1 MAGRIQLTTKGVQ
14 DIYFTE
20 EPDYSHFVQLFKRHT
35 NYTTQFVKL
44 DVDGEPQFGKTVR
57 LTIPKDQGDLIKT
70 ISLDVELN
78 PIVGASITRTGY
90 IESIGHAMIEYI
102 DMYIGD
108 EKIQHITSDYLQIY
122 SEQVYT
128 QSKQKALEKLIGKY
142 PDRTSD
148 VPVASGVILGH
159 LGPATTSRKLFI
171 DIPFYFY
178 QHPELAV
185 PLCAM
190 CYQEVTIEIKF
201 RELEE
206 CVVKT
211 DPPID
216 GSVQT
221 SVLDYELKSSEVI
234 TSNVIVVS
242 NDGLTF
248 ASNVN
253 DAIEITGKTTFTGD
267 GIVSPA
273 MNVIVNGSG
282 IYRYENDLWVLKSTD
297 DVSGDVQF
305 SDDGDVIAQIGSG
318 YWVWNGSGYTF
329 TSINVLAA
337 ISRDGKVY
345 ATQNDDNVE
354 IRSVA
359 TSTIIGSI
367 ISKPIQANPYTV
379 RLSSDGTKLMLCN
392 DQLIY
397 VYVYTDN
404 WFRLGQ
410 DVSVFEIDEVSLT
423 GNGNSFFIYNA
434 TERYDFI
441 TNTDFSEGVG
451 RLYIYDGVTTQWVE
465 VYRYK
470 YTGGTYASVNDT
482 NTILTIRIDA
492 THTDSV
498 KLGEVTRSVENYDD
512 IVVRS
517 IESITDIGSNVYGVG
532 YQAQGTDTRLVPLF
546 NDNTE
551 YVDDVQ
557 QVGYTIS
564 SNQQIVD
571 LYISDDS
578 LIYIEISTINAATGS
593 SDNLRVYTRSSV
605 LREFQQIFQ
614 KDTVDGNFSLSPSG
628 LIKLDQ
634 VVISKTGKYFAV
646 TDRTDH
652 KVLVYT
658 VVGGIYKNIYYDNEN
673 SQNIYTSIAGDYI
686 HFSDDET
693 TMTIYDARVSPSNYE
708 NRIRIYTI
716 DGYNLDTT
724 ITDTSGFTHPIRSV
738 SKDNNRYI
746 KYDSSNEVVKIFTI
760 NGVDI
765 ITSLPIKS
773 LSGILDFSLSKD
785 GTIAAFVELGFTYIY
800 SYDGFGWNF
809 KSSLFVGL
817 ETFKKFNMSDDGN
830 TLSYVSTESTPN
842 RTIIYI
848 YTYIDFT
855 WKRIVQENEFDTN
868 NTRGTG
874 HMSLNQE
881 HFISLFDQS
890 VISPSRSVRVKNLV
904 YQNQVIVIN
913 VDQEF
918 SSLYPKQ
925 IKSCKVCLEM
935 AFLDEYE
942 RSFIKSRRRDYV
954 ITQIQQGVYTLPK
967 AIESHTIRTRFVNP
981 VKELYFIIKRV
992 NGKGYD
998 DFVSPFDYDNDK
1010 LVSENRLIFYENLK
1024 SLELTLNDTQV
1035 LDKDTGNFIFL
1046 KAIQP
1051 AIHHSK
1057 TPLIRRFYSYSFA
1070 CEPEQN
1076 YPTGQVN
1083 FSLINNQLI
1092 TTHLT
1097 ENTTHDR
1104 TLNVYALSYNV
1115 LRLHK
1120 GMMHSI
1126 FNI

>member
-78 PIVGASITRTGY
+78 SIPGASVTRTGY

-216 GSVQT
+216 VSVQT
-221 SVLDYELKSSEVI
+221 TIVDYELKSTEVI

-273 MNVIVNGSG
+273 MNVIVNANG
-282 IYRYENDLWVLKSTD
+282 IYRYENDLWVLKPTD
-297 DVSGDVQF
+297 PVSGDVQF

-345 ATQNDDNVE
+345 ATQDDNNVE
-354 IRSVA
+354 IISVA

-410 DVSVFEIDEVSLT
+410 DVSVFEIDEVSFT

-470 YTGGTYASVNDT
+470 YAGGTYASVNDT

-517 IESITDIGSNVYGVG
+517 IESITDVGSNVYGVG
-532 YQAQGTDTRLVPLF
+532 YQAQGTATRLVPLF
-546 NDNTE
+546 NENTE
-551 YVDDVQ
+551 YVIDDENPYF
-557 QVGYTIS
+557 VGGFFP
-564 SNQQIVD
+564 IVD

-578 LIYIEISTINAATGS
+578 LTYIELRTNDSVISLS
-593 SDNLRVYTRSSV
+593 SKADYLRLNTRPSV
-605 LREFQQIFQ
+605 NQEFQEIYQQQTGQDIF
-614 KDTVDGNFSLSPSG
+614 GRGPSG
-628 LIKLDQ
+628 LTNLDQ

-646 TDRTDH
+646 TDRTGH

-658 VVGGIYKNIYYDNEN
+658 VVGGIYKNIYYVNEN
-673 SQNIYTSIAGDYI
+673 LQNLYKFIAGDYI

-693 TMTIYDARVSPSNYE
+693 TMTIYDTT
-708 NRIRIYTI
+708 IRIYTI
-716 DGYNLDTT
+716 EGDLGTADTT

-760 NGVDI
+760 NNGSI
-765 ITSLPIKS
+765 ISSLPISS
-773 LSGILDFSLSKD
+773 LSNIVDFSLSKD

-830 TLSYVSTESTPN
+830 TLSYVTTESVPN
-842 RTIIYI
+842 STIMYI
-848 YTYIDFT
+848 YTYADFT
-855 WKRIVQENEFDTN
+855 WKRVIEENELRTA
-868 NTRGTG
+868 TTKGIG
-874 HMSLNQE
+874 HVSPNQE
-881 HFISLFDQS
+881 HTISLYDQDA
-890 VISPSRSVRVKNLV
+890 VQLNRTVRVKNLV

-913 VDQEF
+913 IDQEF
-918 SSLYPKQ
+918 SSLYPNQ
-925 IKSCKVCLEM
+925 IKNCKVCLEM

-992 NGKGYD
+992 NLRGYD

-1024 SLELTLNDTQV
+1024 SLELTLNDTPI

>member
-78 PIVGASITRTGY
+78 SIPGASVTRTGY

-216 GSVQT
+216 VSVQT
-221 SVLDYELKSSEVI
+221 TIVDYELKSTEVI

-273 MNVIVNGSG
+273 MNVIVNANG
-282 IYRYENDLWVLKSTD
+282 IYRYENDLWVLKPTD
-297 DVSGDVQF
+297 PVSGDVQF

-329 TSINVLAA
+329 TSNPEIAA

-345 ATQNDDNVE
+345 ATQDIAFIN
-354 IRSVA
+354 IRYIS

-367 ISKPIQANPYTV
+367 IFKPVQVNPYTV

-410 DVSVFEIDEVSLT
+410 DVSVFEIDEVSFT

-470 YTGGTYASVNDT
+470 YAGGTYASVNDT

-517 IESITDIGSNVYGVG
+517 IESITDVGSNVYGVG
-532 YQAQGTDTRLVPLF
+532 YQAQGTATRLVPLF
-546 NDNTE
+546 NENTE
-551 YVDDVQ
+551 YVIDDENPYF
-557 QVGYTIS
+557 VGGFFP
-564 SNQQIVD
+564 IVD

-578 LIYIEISTINAATGS
+578 LTYIELRTNDSVISLS
-593 SDNLRVYTRSSV
+593 SKADYLRLNTRPSV
-605 LREFQQIFQ
+605 NQEFQEIYQQQTGQDIF
-614 KDTVDGNFSLSPSG
+614 GRGPSG
-628 LIKLDQ
+628 LTNLDQ

-646 TDRTDH
+646 TDRTGH

-693 TMTIYDARVSPSNYE
+693 TMTIYDTT
-708 NRIRIYTI
+708 IRIYTI
-716 DGYNLDTT
+716 EGDLGTADTT

-760 NGVDI
+760 NNGSI
-765 ITSLPIKS
+765 ISSLPISS
-773 LSGILDFSLSKD
+773 LSNILDFSLSKD

-830 TLSYVSTESTPN
+830 TLSYVTTESVPN
-842 RTIIYI
+842 STIMYI
-848 YTYIDFT
+848 YTYADFT
-855 WKRIVQENEFDTN
+855 WKRVLEENELRTA
-868 NTRGTG
+868 TTKGIG
-874 HMSLNQE
+874 HVSPNQE
-881 HFISLFDQS
+881 HTISLYDQDA
-890 VISPSRSVRVKNLV
+890 VQLNRTVRVKNLV

-913 VDQEF
+913 IDQEF
-918 SSLYPKQ
+918 SSLYPNQ
-925 IKSCKVCLEM
+925 IKNCKVCLEM

-992 NGKGYD
+992 NLRGYD

-1024 SLELTLNDTQV
+1024 SLELTLNDTPI

>member
-35 NYTTQFVKL
+35 NYTTHFVKL

-142 PDRTSD
+142 PNRTSD

-216 GSVQT
+216 GSIQT
-221 SVLDYELKSSEVI
+221 TIADYELKSTEVI

-242 NDGLTF
+242 NDGLIF

-297 DVSGDVQF
+297 DVIGDVQF
-305 SDDGDVIAQIGSG
+305 SDDGDVIAQIGLG
-318 YWVWNGSGYTF
+318 YWEWGGSEYTF
-329 TSINVLAA
+329 TSNSELAA
-337 ISRDGKVY
+337 ISRDGTVY
-345 ATQNDDNVE
+345 AIQDITSIE
-354 IRSVA
+354 IKSVA
-359 TSTIIGSI
+359 TGDRIGNFII
-367 ISKPIQANPYTV
+367 KPVQENPYTV
-379 RLSSDGTKLMLCN
+379 RLSNDGMKLMLCN
-392 DQLIY
+392 GQLIY

-404 WFRLGQ
+404 WFRFGQ
-410 DVSVFEIDEVSLT
+410 DVVVYEIDEVSFT
-423 GNGNSFFIYNA
+423 GNGTAFFIYNVN
-434 TERYDFI
+434 EIYDL
-441 TNTDFSEGVG
+441 TNTGVG

-470 YTGGTYASVNDT
+470 YAGGTYASVNDT

-492 THTDSV
+492 IRTDSI

-517 IESITDIGSNVYGVG
+517 IENITDVGSNVYGVG
-532 YQAQGTDTRLVPLF
+532 YQAQGTATELLPLF
-546 NDNTE
+546 NENTQ
-551 YVDDVQ
+551 YTLDSRQRVFTQ
-557 QVGYTIS
+557 GAYPIVG
-564 SNQQIVD
+564 
-571 LYISDDS
+571 LYISGDS
-578 LIYIEISTINAATGS
+578 LTYIELTSAVSATS
-593 SDNLRVYTRSSV
+593 EPDFLRVYRRLSV
-605 LREFQQIFQ
+605 LNEFRE
-614 KDTVDGNFSLSPSG
+614 
-628 LIKLDQ
+628 IKLKDSGGDIFSSSQ
-634 VVISKTGKYFAV
+634 AVLTVLDHIVISKTGKYFAV
-646 TDRTDH
+646 TDRTTH
-652 KVLVYT
+652 QIMVYT
-658 VVGGIYKNIYYDNEN
+658 VAGGTYNNISYVDSSTLNV
-673 SQNIYTSIAGDYI
+673 YTSITGDYI

-708 NRIRIYTI
+708 NSIRIYTI

-724 ITDTSGFTHPIRSV
+724 ITDTSGFLHPIRSV

-760 NGVDI
+760 NGVGI
-765 ITSLPIKS
+765 IASLPIKS
-773 LSGILDFSLSKD
+773 LSSILDFSLSKD
-785 GTIAAFVELGFTYIY
+785 GTIAAFVESRFTYIY
-800 SYDGFGWNF
+800 SYDGVGWNF

-842 RTIIYI
+842 RTLIYI
-848 YTYIDFT
+848 YTYADFT
-855 WKRIVQENEFDTN
+855 WKRILQENDTSTN
-868 NTRGTG
+868 TTRGIG
-874 HMSLNQE
+874 DVSPNQE
-881 HFISLFDQS
+881 HLISLFNQDP
-890 VISPSRSVRVKNLV
+890 IKPNRTVRVYNIV
-904 YQNQVIVIN
+904 YQEQVIVIN

-918 SSLYPKQ
+918 SSLYPNQ

-992 NGKGYD
+992 NLRGYD

-1024 SLELTLNDTQV
+1024 SLELNLNDTPV

-1070 CEPEQN
+1070 CEPEQS

-1104 TLNVYALSYNV
+1104 TLDVYALSYNV

>member
-78 PIVGASITRTGY
+78 SIPGASVTRTGY

-216 GSVQT
+216 VSVQT
-221 SVLDYELKSSEVI
+221 TIVDYELKSTEVI

-273 MNVIVNGSG
+273 MNVIVNANG
-282 IYRYENDLWVLKSTD
+282 IYRYENDLWVLKPTD
-297 DVSGDVQF
+297 PVSGDVQF

-345 ATQNDDNVE
+345 ATQDDNNVE
-354 IRSVA
+354 IISVA

-410 DVSVFEIDEVSLT
+410 DVSVFEIDEVSFT

-470 YTGGTYASVNDT
+470 YAGGTYASVNDT

-517 IESITDIGSNVYGVG
+517 IESITDVGSNVYGVG
-532 YQAQGTDTRLVPLF
+532 YQAQGTATRLVPLF
-546 NDNTE
+546 NENTE
-551 YVDDVQ
+551 YVIDDENPYF
-557 QVGYTIS
+557 VGGFFP
-564 SNQQIVD
+564 IVD

-578 LIYIEISTINAATGS
+578 LTYIELRTNDSVISLS
-593 SDNLRVYTRSSV
+593 SKADYLRLNTRPSV
-605 LREFQQIFQ
+605 NQEFQEIYQQQTGQDIF
-614 KDTVDGNFSLSPSG
+614 GRGPSG
-628 LIKLDQ
+628 LTNLDQ

-646 TDRTDH
+646 TDRTGH

-658 VVGGIYKNIYYDNEN
+658 VVGGIYKNIYYVNEN
-673 SQNIYTSIAGDYI
+673 LQNLYKFIAGDYI

-693 TMTIYDARVSPSNYE
+693 TMTIYDDT
-708 NRIRIYTI
+708 IRIYTI

-760 NGVDI
+760 NNGSI
-765 ITSLPIKS
+765 ISSLPISS
-773 LSGILDFSLSKD
+773 LSNIVDFSLSKD

-830 TLSYVSTESTPN
+830 TLSYVTTESVPN
-842 RTIIYI
+842 STIMYI
-848 YTYIDFT
+848 YTYADFT
-855 WKRIVQENEFDTN
+855 WKRVIEENELRTA
-868 NTRGTG
+868 TTKGIG
-874 HMSLNQE
+874 HVSPNQE
-881 HFISLFDQS
+881 HTISLYDQDA
-890 VISPSRSVRVKNLV
+890 VQLNRTVRVKNLV

-913 VDQEF
+913 IDQEF
-918 SSLYPKQ
+918 SSLYPNQ
-925 IKSCKVCLEM
+925 IKNCKVCLEM

-992 NGKGYD
+992 NLRGYD

-1024 SLELTLNDTQV
+1024 SLELTLNDTPI

>member
-78 PIVGASITRTGY
+78 SIPGASVTRTGY

-216 GSVQT
+216 VSVQT
-221 SVLDYELKSSEVI
+221 TIADYELKSTEVI

-273 MNVIVNGSG
+273 MNVIVNGSSG
-282 IYRYENDLWVLKSTD
+282 IYRYENDTWVQKSTD
-297 DVSGDVQF
+297 YVSGDVQF
-305 SDDGDVIAQIGSG
+305 SDDGDVIAQIGLG

-329 TSINVLAA
+329 TSNPEIAA

-345 ATQNDDNVE
+345 ATQDIAFIN
-354 IRSVA
+354 IRYIS

-367 ISKPIQANPYTV
+367 IFKHVQVNPYTV

-423 GNGNSFFIYNA
+423 GNGNSFFIYNVN
-434 TERYDFI
+434 EKYDL
-441 TNTDFSEGVG
+441 TKTGVG

-470 YTGGTYASVNDT
+470 YAGGTYASVNDT

-546 NDNTE
+546 NENTE
-551 YVDDVQ
+551 YENDVQ
-557 QVGYTIS
+557 QNGFTIYS
-564 SNQQIVD
+564 IQPIVD
-571 LYISDDS
+571 LCISDDS
-578 LIYIEISTINAATGS
+578 LTYIEIATGQVATGS
-593 SDNLRVYTRSSV
+593 TDNLRVYTRSSV

-646 TDRTDH
+646 IDRTDH

-658 VVGGIYKNIYYDNEN
+658 VVGGTYNNIYYVD
-673 SQNIYTSIAGDYI
+673 SDTLNIYTFITGDYI
-686 HFSDDET
+686 QFSDDET

-760 NGVDI
+760 NNGSI
-765 ITSLPIKS
+765 ISSLPISS
-773 LSGILDFSLSKD
+773 LSNILDFSLSKD

-809 KSSLFVGL
+809 KSSLYIGL

-830 TLSYVSTESTPN
+830 TLSYVTTESVPN
-842 RTIIYI
+842 STIMYI
-848 YTYIDFT
+848 YTYADFT
-855 WKRIVQENEFDTN
+855 WKRALEENELRTA
-868 NTRGTG
+868 TTKGIG
-874 HMSLNQE
+874 HVSPNQE
-881 HFISLFDQS
+881 HTISLYDQDA
-890 VISPSRSVRVKNLV
+890 VQLNRTVRVKNLV

-913 VDQEF
+913 IDQEF
-918 SSLYPKQ
+918 SSLYPNQ
-925 IKSCKVCLEM
+925 IKNCKVCLEM

-992 NGKGYD
+992 NLRGYD

-1024 SLELTLNDTQV
+1024 SLELTLNDTPI

>member
-35 NYTTQFVKL
+35 NYTTHFVKL

-78 PIVGASITRTGY
+78 PIVGASVTRTGY

-142 PDRTSD
+142 PNRTSD

-216 GSVQT
+216 GTIQT
-221 SVLDYELKSSEVI
+221 SVLDYELKSTEVI

-282 IYRYENDLWVLKSTD
+282 IYRYENDLWVQKSTD
-297 DVSGDVQF
+297 AVSGDVQF
-305 SDDGDVIAQIGSG
+305 SDDGDVIAQIGFG
-318 YWVWNGSGYTF
+318 YWEWGGSEYTF
-329 TSINVLAA
+329 TSNSELAA
-337 ISRDGKVY
+337 ISRDGTVY
-345 ATQNDDNVE
+345 ATQTDNIVE
-354 IRSVA
+354 IKSEA
-359 TSTIIGSI
+359 TGTRIGSLI
-367 ISKPIQANPYTV
+367 FKPVQGNSYTI

-410 DVSVFEIDEVSLT
+410 NVTVYEIDEVSFT
-423 GNGNSFFIYNA
+423 GNGNSFFIYNVN
-434 TERYDFI
+434 EIYDL
-441 TNTDFSEGVG
+441 TNTGVG
-451 RLYIYDGVTTQWVE
+451 RLYIYNGVTTQWVE

-470 YTGGTYASVNDT
+470 SSDGTYASVDDT

-492 THTDSV
+492 THTESI

-512 IVVRS
+512 IVVQS
-517 IESITDIGSNVYGVG
+517 IENITDIGSNVYGVG
-532 YQAQGTDTRLVPLF
+532 YQAQGTATQLLPLF
-546 NDNTE
+546 NENSQYNIDT
-551 YVDDVQ
+551 Q
-557 QVGYTIS
+557 QNGYT
-564 SNQQIVD
+564 NGFLPIVD
-571 LYISDDS
+571 LYISSDS
-578 LIYIEISTINAATGS
+578 LTYIELTSTGGVVGS
-593 SDNLRVYTRSSV
+593 SNFLRVYTRSSV
-605 LREFQQIFQ
+605 LREFREIKQ
-614 KDTVDGNFSLSPSG
+614 KDSDGDIFSRSQSG
-628 LIKLDQ
+628 LTVIDHI
-634 VVISKTGKYFAV
+634 VISNTGKYFAV
-646 TDRTDH
+646 IDRTTH
-652 KVLVYT
+652 KIMVYT
-658 VVGGIYKNIYYDNEN
+658 VAGGTYNNIYYVD
-673 SQNIYTSIAGDYI
+673 SGTLNIYTSITGDYI

-693 TMTIYDARVSPSNYE
+693 TMTIYDDT
-708 NRIRIYTI
+708 IRIYTI
-716 DGYNLDTT
+716 VGSVSLNT
-724 ITDTSGFTHPIRSV
+724 INDKLGFAYPIRSV

-760 NGVDI
+760 NGVGI
-765 ITSLPIKS
+765 IASLPIKS
-773 LSGILDFSLSKD
+773 LSNILDFSLSKD

-830 TLSYVSTESTPN
+830 TLSYVSSESTPS
-842 RTIIYI
+842 RTLIYI
-848 YTYIDFT
+848 YTYADFT
-855 WKRIVQENEFDTN
+855 WKRILQENDTSTN
-868 NTRGTG
+868 TTRGIG
-874 HMSLNQE
+874 DVSPNQE
-881 HFISLFDQS
+881 HFISLFDQDP
-890 VISPSRSVRVKNLV
+890 IKPNRTVRVYNIV
-904 YQNQVIVIN
+904 YQEQVIVIN

-918 SSLYPKQ
+918 SSLYPNQ

-992 NGKGYD
+992 NLRGYD

-1024 SLELTLNDTQV
+1024 SLELNLNDTPV

-1070 CEPEQN
+1070 CEPEQS

-1104 TLNVYALSYNV
+1104 TLDVYALSYNV

>member
-78 PIVGASITRTGY
+78 SIPGASVTRTGY

-216 GSVQT
+216 VSVQT
-221 SVLDYELKSSEVI
+221 TIVDYELKSTEVI

-273 MNVIVNGSG
+273 MNVIVNANG
-282 IYRYENDLWVLKSTD
+282 IYRYENDLWVLKPTD
-297 DVSGDVQF
+297 PVSGDVQF

-345 ATQNDDNVE
+345 ATQDDNNVE
-354 IRSVA
+354 IISVA

-410 DVSVFEIDEVSLT
+410 DVSVFEIDEVSFT

-470 YTGGTYASVNDT
+470 YAGGTYASVNDT

-517 IESITDIGSNVYGVG
+517 IESITDVGSNVYGVG
-532 YQAQGTDTRLVPLF
+532 YQAQGTATRLVPLF
-546 NDNTE
+546 NENTE
-551 YVDDVQ
+551 YVIDDENPYF
-557 QVGYTIS
+557 VGGFFP
-564 SNQQIVD
+564 IVD

-578 LIYIEISTINAATGS
+578 LTYIELRTNDSVISLS
-593 SDNLRVYTRSSV
+593 SKADYLRLNTRPSV
-605 LREFQQIFQ
+605 NQEFQEIYQQQTGQDIF
-614 KDTVDGNFSLSPSG
+614 GRGPSG
-628 LIKLDQ
+628 LTNLDQ

-646 TDRTDH
+646 TDRTGH

-658 VVGGIYKNIYYDNEN
+658 VVGGIYKNIYYVNEN
-673 SQNIYTSIAGDYI
+673 LQNLYKFIAGDYI

-693 TMTIYDARVSPSNYE
+693 TMTIYDDT
-708 NRIRIYTI
+708 IRIYTI

-760 NGVDI
+760 NNGSI
-765 ITSLPIKS
+765 ISSLPISS
-773 LSGILDFSLSKD
+773 LSNIVDFSLSKD

-830 TLSYVSTESTPN
+830 TLSYVTTESVPN
-842 RTIIYI
+842 STIMYI
-848 YTYIDFT
+848 YTYADFT
-855 WKRIVQENEFDTN
+855 WKRVIEENELRTA
-868 NTRGTG
+868 TTKGIG
-874 HMSLNQE
+874 HVSPNQE
-881 HFISLFDQS
+881 HTISLYDQDA
-890 VISPSRSVRVKNLV
+890 VQLNRTVRVKNLV

-913 VDQEF
+913 IDQEF

-992 NGKGYD
+992 NLRGYD

-1024 SLELTLNDTQV
+1024 SLELTLNETPI